1 MQKAC
6 PWQAAMIWLMKL
18 WRRMQN
24 AEARWLAWCL
34 GRYDFNY
41 ALSWQQIGLNWPS
54 GHASSFPDS
63 IHSFPD
69 TWIYIIMLTLSNY
82 CKVYKFTVWQQL
94 INAQCQTF
102 SRLCFNYSAFH
113 VASQW
118 CHEVTDW
125 EALGYQV
132 ELPQSS
138 HYQVSQP
145 CFVMSWL
152 ACWLQDW
159 IPIRIHF
166 GVQAGLKSGLLEASR
181 GGILWPQ
188 SGTTNWGLSSVG
200 FQAGAMLGRL
210 GQTGARNVD
219 LCCTGHDNK
228 TLRPAK
234 HLCRCGKPQPKHI
247 IFCIWLWTWKT
258 REKHIWH
265 LQASGLTCKRWH
277 RHSSLQRP
285 FWE

>member
-210 GQTGARNVD
+210 GHVQW
-219 LCCTGHDNK
+219 
-228 TLRPAK
+228 LRAP
-234 HLCRCGKPQPKHI
+234 LERV
-247 IFCIWLWTWKT
+247 T
-258 REKHIWH
+258 
-265 LQASGLTCKRWH
+265 LTCAALDMTIKPSGQPSICADAVNHNQNISYFAFGFGRGKH
-277 RHSSLQRP
+277 VKNIFDTFRLQG
-285 FWE
+285 

>member
-94 INAQCQTF
+94 INAQCQTL
-102 SRLCFNYSAFH
+102 SRCYVLITLHFMLLLSDAMR
-113 VASQW
+113 SQIEKCWDIRLSYHSHHTIRWANLALW
-118 CHEVTDW
+118 C
-125 EALGYQV
+125 L
-132 ELPQSS
+132 
-138 HYQVSQP
+138 
-145 CFVMSWL
+145 
-152 ACWLQDW
+152 
-159 IPIRIHF
+159 
-166 GVQAGLKSGLLEASR
+166 GLLVGSRTESPSASILESKLASRVAYLRPVGEASY
-181 GGILWPQ
+181 G
-188 SGTTNWGLSSVG
+188 
-200 FQAGAMLGRL
+200 
-210 GQTGARNVD
+210 
-219 LCCTGHDNK
+219 
-228 TLRPAK
+228 
-234 HLCRCGKPQPKHI
+234 PKVA
-247 IFCIWLWTWKT
+247 
-258 REKHIWH
+258 
-265 LQASGLTCKRWH
+265 QLTEDWV
-277 RHSSLQRP
+277 L
-285 FWE
+285 